1 MFRPSRRRSCEPLAR
16 AGNLGE
22 IVLRY
27 VQRRL
32 LIAIPVILGVATL
45 VFAIMHLLPGDPA
58 EVMLAQSGG
67 QAEMIERLRHQL
79 GLDLPL
85 HVQYLRFLRNL
96 ARGDLGESIWL
107 RKPVSQVL
115 LEQLPATLEL
125 AVAAMAVAIVG
136 GIALGLLA
144 ALKRGSWID
153 RAVMIVSSVGISM
166 PVFWS
171 SLLGIYLFAAQL
183 HWLPATGQG
192 DLRHLILPAAVLGYG
207 AAGSIARLV
216 RSSMLEVL
224 GQEYITAAV
233 AKGLFWRIVV
243 LRHALKNAL
252 IPVVTLLGLQFGGL
266 LGGAVITE
274 TVFSRQGLG
283 RTMVD
288 AIVWK
293 DFPLVQGGVILIAG
307 MYILVNLAV
316 DVLYA
321 FVDPRIRYD
330 A

>member
-1 MFRPSRRRSCEPLAR
+1 M
-16 AGNLGE
+16 
-22 IVLRY
+22 
-27 VQRRL
+27 
-32 LIAIPVILGVATL
+32 LGVATIA
-45 VFAIMHLLPGDPA
+45 FALMHLLPGDPA

-67 QAEMIERLRHQL
+67 QAETLARLRHQL

-85 HVQYLRFLRNL
+85 HVQYFRFLQNL
-96 ARGDLGESIWL
+96 VRGDFGESIWL
-107 RKPVSQVL
+107 RKPVSEIL
-115 LEQLPATLEL
+115 LQQLPATLEL
-125 AVAAMAVAIVG
+125 AVAAMLLAILG
-136 GIALGLLA
+136 GISMGLLA
-144 ALKRGSWID
+144 ALNHNSWLD
-153 RAVMIVSSVGISM
+153 RLVMVISSVGISM
-166 PVFWS
+166 PIFWS

-192 DLRHLILPAAVLGYG
+192 DLKHLILPAAVLGYG
-207 AAGSIARLV
+207 AAGSVARLM

-224 GQEYITAAV
+224 GQEYITAAM
-233 AKGLFWRIVV
+233 AKGLFWRVVV

-252 IPVVTLLGLQFGGL
+252 IPVVTMLGLQFGGL

-293 DFPLVQGGVILIAG
+293 DFPLVQGGVMLIAG
-307 MYILVNLAV
+307 MYVLVNLLV
-316 DVLYA
+316 DISYG
-321 FVDPRIRYD
+321 FIDPRIRHE

>member
-1 MFRPSRRRSCEPLAR
+1 M
-16 AGNLGE
+16 
-22 IVLRY
+22 LRY

-45 VFAIMHLLPGDPA
+45 VFVIMHLLPGDPA

-67 QAEMIERLRHQL
+67 QAEAIERLRHQL

-85 HVQYLRFLRNL
+85 HVQYFRFLGNL
-96 ARGDLGESIWL
+96 VRGDLGESIWL
-107 RKPVSQVL
+107 RKPVSQIL
-115 LEQLPATLEL
+115 LQQLPATLEL
-125 AVAAMAVAIVG
+125 AVGAMLVAMVG
-136 GIALGLLA
+136 GVALGLLA
-144 ALKRGSWID
+144 ALRRGSWVD
-153 RAVMIVSSVGISM
+153 RGVMIVASVGISM

-233 AKGLFWRIVV
+233 AKGLFWQIVV

-252 IPVVTLLGLQFGGL
+252 IPVVTMLGLQFGGL

-288 AIVWK
+288 AIIWK

-321 FVDPRIRYD
+321 FVDPRIRYG

>member
-1 MFRPSRRRSCEPLAR
+1 M
-16 AGNLGE
+16 
-22 IVLRY
+22 
-27 VQRRL
+27 
-32 LIAIPVILGVATL
+32 LGVATIA
-45 VFAIMHLLPGDPA
+45 FALMHLLPGDPA

-67 QAEMIERLRHQL
+67 QAETLARLRHQL

-85 HVQYLRFLRNL
+85 HVQYFRFLQNL
-96 ARGDLGESIWL
+96 LRGDFGESIWL
-107 RKPVSQVL
+107 RKPVSEIL
-115 LEQLPATLEL
+115 LQQLPATLEL
-125 AVAAMAVAIVG
+125 AVAAMLLAILG
-136 GIALGLLA
+136 GISMGLLA
-144 ALKRGSWID
+144 ALNHNSWLD
-153 RAVMIVSSVGISM
+153 RLVMVISSVGISM
-166 PVFWS
+166 PIFWS

-192 DLRHLILPAAVLGYG
+192 DLKHLILPAAVLGYG
-207 AAGSIARLV
+207 AAGSVARLM

-224 GQEYITAAV
+224 GQEYITAAM
-233 AKGLFWRIVV
+233 AKGLFWRVVV

-252 IPVVTLLGLQFGGL
+252 IPVVTMLGLQFGGL

-293 DFPLVQGGVILIAG
+293 DFPLVQGGVMLIAG
-307 MYILVNLAV
+307 MYVLVNLLV
-316 DVLYA
+316 DISYG
-321 FVDPRIRYD
+321 FIDPRIRHE

>member
-1 MFRPSRRRSCEPLAR
+1 M
-16 AGNLGE
+16 
-22 IVLRY
+22 LRY

-45 VFAIMHLLPGDPA
+45 VFVIMHLLPGDPA

-67 QAEMIERLRHQL
+67 QAETIERLRHQL

-85 HVQYLRFLRNL
+85 HVQYFRFLGNL
-96 ARGDLGESIWL
+96 VRGDLGESIWL
-107 RKPVSQVL
+107 RKPVSQIL
-115 LEQLPATLEL
+115 LQQLPATLEL
-125 AVAAMAVAIVG
+125 AVGAMLVAMVG
-136 GIALGLLA
+136 GVALGLLA
-144 ALKRGSWID
+144 ALRRGSWVD
-153 RAVMIVSSVGISM
+153 RGVMIVASVGISM

-233 AKGLFWRIVV
+233 AKGLFWRIVL

-252 IPVVTLLGLQFGGL
+252 IPVVTMLGLQFGGL

-321 FVDPRIRYD
+321 FVDPRIRYG

>member
-1 MFRPSRRRSCEPLAR
+1 M
-16 AGNLGE
+16 
-22 IVLRY
+22 LRY

-32 LIAIPVILGVATL
+32 LIAIPVMLGVATIA
-45 VFAIMHLLPGDPA
+45 FALMHLLPGDPA

-67 QAEMIERLRHQL
+67 QAETLARLRHQL

-85 HVQYLRFLRNL
+85 HVQYFRFLQNL
-96 ARGDLGESIWL
+96 VRGDFGESIWL
-107 RKPVSQVL
+107 RKPVSEIL
-115 LEQLPATLEL
+115 LQQLPATLEL
-125 AVAAMAVAIVG
+125 AVAAMLLAILG
-136 GIALGLLA
+136 GISMGLLA
-144 ALKRGSWID
+144 ALNHNSWLD
-153 RAVMIVSSVGISM
+153 RLVMVISSVGISM
-166 PVFWS
+166 PIFWS

-192 DLRHLILPAAVLGYG
+192 DLKHLILPAAVLGYG
-207 AAGSIARLV
+207 AAGSVARLM

-224 GQEYITAAV
+224 GQEYITAAM
-233 AKGLFWRIVV
+233 AKGLFWRVVV

-252 IPVVTLLGLQFGGL
+252 IPVVTMLGLQFGGL

-293 DFPLVQGGVILIAG
+293 DFPLVQGGVMLIAG
-307 MYILVNLAV
+307 MYVLVNLLV
-316 DVLYA
+316 DISYG
-321 FVDPRIRYD
+321 FIDPRIRHE

>member
-1 MFRPSRRRSCEPLAR
+1 MPVDPEGR
-16 AGNLGE
+16 GLGE

-58 EVMLAQSGG
+58 EVMMAQSGG

-85 HVQYLRFLRNL
+85 HVQFLRFLRNL

-107 RKPVSQVL
+107 RKPVSQIL
-115 LEQLPATLEL
+115 LQQLPATLEL
-125 AVAAMAVAIVG
+125 AIAAMVLAMTG
-136 GIALGLLA
+136 GVALGLLA
-144 ALKRGSWID
+144 ALKRGSWVD
-153 RAVMIVSSVGISM
+153 RGVMIVASVGISM

-207 AAGSIARLV
+207 AGGSVARLV

-224 GQEYITAAV
+224 GQEYVTAAV

-252 IPVVTLLGLQFGGL
+252 IPVITMLGLQFGGL

-321 FVDPRIRYD
+321 FVDPRIRYG